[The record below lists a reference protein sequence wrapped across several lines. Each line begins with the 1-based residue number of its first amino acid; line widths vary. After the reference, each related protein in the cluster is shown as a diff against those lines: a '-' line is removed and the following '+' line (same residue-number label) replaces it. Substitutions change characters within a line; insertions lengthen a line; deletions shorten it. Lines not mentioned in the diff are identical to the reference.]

1 MASTLLNELGFNSD
15 WIERQLAHQE
25 HNGVRAA
32 YNYAQYLPERHKM
45 MQVWADYCD
54 ELKEKARPEYE
65 KKPLSGRKT
74 REYANERKSFVSN
87 SST

>member
-1 MASTLLNELGFNSD
+1 MRLSNRSD

-54 ELKEKARPEYE
+54 ELKEKERPENE
-65 KKPLSGRKT
+65 KKPLPGRKT
-74 REYANERKSFVSN
+74 REYANEKA
-87 SST
+87 SSASRSIT